1 MKLKKLALMLALVM
15 SGTMFA
21 ACGGAD
27 KKDDASA
34 AKTEQTEST
43 NKEEAAKPYEAV
55 EITDSSDYTVK
66 ISEKPQKIVSL
77 APSITE
83 IIAALGA
90 ESRLVGRTDY
100 CDYPEEI
107 KDSVAVGGTMD
118 PTIEK
123 IVELNPDLIITST
136 HTSKE
141 VVEKLRELKI
151 PTVFLNEQEGFD
163 GTFSAIMETGR
174 MIGEVDKA
182 NEIIKTMSEKR
193 EKVQVAVN
201 NHIKDAERKTVYFT
215 NSFGENGDFA
225 AGGDT
230 FISEILE
237 LAGGVNIAKDV
248 KGWQYS
254 KEKLIEKDP
263 DIIIVPS
270 GRDLK
275 KQLAELEGY
284 KDLTAVKKGQVFEVD
299 ESMISRQG
307 PRVDEAL
314 EEVAKII
321 NPDMKY
327 E

>member
-1 MKLKKLALMLALVM
+1 MKLRKLALIVALVM
-15 SGTMFA
+15 SGTAFV
-21 ACGGAD
+21 ACGGQEKAQAPAQKPATESAD
-27 KKDDASA
+27 K
-34 AKTEQTEST
+34 
-43 NKEEAAKPYEAV
+43 EAVAKPFEAV
-55 EITDSSDYTVK
+55 EIKDSSDYTVK
-66 ISEKPQKIVSL
+66 ISKKPQKIVSL
-77 APSITE
+77 SPSITE
-83 IIAALGA
+83 IVAALGA

-100 CDYPEEI
+100 CDYPAEVQ
-107 KDSVAVGGTMD
+107 DSVAVGGTMD
-118 PTIEK
+118 PTLEK
-123 IVELNPDLIITST
+123 IVELEPDLIIAST

-151 PTVFLNEQEGFD
+151 PTVFLNEQENFD
-163 GTFSAIMETGR
+163 GTYSAIMNTGR

-182 NEIIKTMSEKR
+182 NEIIAQMQAKKD
-193 EKVQVAVN
+193 KVQAAVN
-201 NHIKDAERKTVYFT
+201 NHIKDGERKTVYFT

-237 LAGGVNIAKDV
+237 LAGGDNIAKDV

-254 KEKLIEKDP
+254 KEKLIEKNP

-275 KQLAELEGY
+275 KKLSETEGY
-284 KDLTAVKKGQVFEVD
+284 KDLTAVKEGNVFEVAQD
-299 ESMISRQG
+299 EISRQS
-307 PRVDEAL
+307 PRVVNAL
-314 EEVAKII
+314 EAVAKII

>member
-1 MKLKKLALMLALVM
+1 MKVRKLALVLALVL
-15 SGTMFA
+15 SGTTFA
-21 ACGGAD
+21 ACGGSD
-27 KKDDASA
+27 KKADTTG
-34 AKTEQTEST
+34 KTEQTESVS
-43 NKEEAAKPYEAV
+43 KEEASKPYEAV
-55 EITDSSDYTVK
+55 EITDSSDHTVK
-66 ISEKPQKIVSL
+66 ITEKPQKIVSL
-77 APSITE
+77 SPSITE
-83 IIAALGA
+83 IVAALGG
-90 ESRLVGRTDY
+90 ESRLIGRTDY

-118 PTIEK
+118 PTLEK
-123 IVELNPDLIITST
+123 IVELDPDLVIAST

-151 PTVFLNEQEGFD
+151 PTVFLNEQENFD

-182 NEIIKTMSEKR
+182 NEIIKEMSAKR
-193 EKVQVAVN
+193 EKVQAAVN
-201 NHIKDAERKTVYFT
+201 NHIKGGERKTVYFT

-275 KQLAELEGY
+275 KQLSELEGY
-284 KDLTAVKKGQVFEVD
+284 KDLTAVKNGQVFEID
-299 ESMISRQG
+299 ENMISRQG

-314 EEVAKII
+314 EDVAKII

>member
-21 ACGGAD
+21 ACGGSD
-27 KKDDASA
+27 KKDDASTG
-34 AKTEQTEST
+34 KTEQTESA

-77 APSITE
+77 SPSITE
-83 IIAALGA
+83 IVAALGA

-118 PTIEK
+118 PTLEK

-141 VVEKLRELKI
+141 IVEKLRELKI

-182 NEIIKTMSEKR
+182 NELIKEMSAKKD
-193 EKVQVAVN
+193 KVQASVN
-201 NHIKDAERKTVYFT
+201 NHIKGGERKTVYFT

-237 LAGGVNIAKDV
+237 IAGGVNIAKDV

-275 KQLAELEGY
+275 KQLSELEGY
-284 KDLTAVKKGQVFEVD
+284 KDLTAVKNGMVFEVD

>member
-1 MKLKKLALMLALVM
+1 MKLKKIVLMLALVM
-15 SGTMFA
+15 SGTMFV
-21 ACGGAD
+21 ACGGEKKAD
-27 KKDDASA
+27 VVE
-34 AKTEQTEST
+34 KTEQTQT
-43 NKEEAAKPYEAV
+43 VDKKQEATKPYEPV

-83 IIAALGA
+83 IVAALGA

-100 CDYPEEI
+100 CDYPESI

-118 PTIEK
+118 PTLEK
-123 IVELNPDLIITST
+123 IVELDPDLIITST

-141 VVEKLRELKI
+141 IVEKLRELKI
-151 PTVFLNEQEGFD
+151 PTVFLNEQENFD

-182 NEIIKTMSEKR
+182 NELIKEMATKR
-193 EKVQVAVN
+193 EKVQKAVN
-201 NHIKDAERKTVYFT
+201 NHIKGGERKSIYFT

-237 LAGGVNIAKDV
+237 LAGGSNIAKDV

-254 KEKLIEKDP
+254 KEKLIEQDP

-270 GRDLK
+270 GMDLK
-275 KQLAELEGY
+275 KQLSELEGY
-284 KDLTAVKKGQVFEVD
+284 KDLTAVKNGQVFEID
-299 ESMISRQG
+299 GNMISRQG
-307 PRVDEAL
+307 PRIDEAL
-314 EEVAKII
+314 EEVTKII